1 MSRKYVEAR
10 NRATAKYT
18 KTHYD
23 SGNYKLPKGTRE
35 RILAQG
41 STVNGYINR
50 SVLAALDVDENAPD
64 RKSQN
69 APEAETQK
77 RTGSENAP
85 EPETQKPKRTGSQ
98 NAQAGS
104 ENAPDLQNAPETPA
118 MKWYAIPADL
128 VQEME
133 KYGEPA
139 TIILDGVLS
148 ILQEYRAGIR

>member
-1 MSRKYVEAR
+1 MAQKRKYSEALG
-10 NRATAKYT
+10 RAVKKYT
-18 KTHYD
+18 ETHYD
-23 SGNYKLPKGTRE
+23 TGSVKLPKGTKDA
-35 RILAQG
+35 ILATG
-41 STVNGYINR
+41 ATFNGFIADAVR
-50 SVLAALDVDENAPD
+50 EKLET
-64 RKSQN
+64 QN

-85 EPETQKPKRTGSQ
+85 GPETQKPKRTGSQ

-104 ENAPDLQNAPETPA
+104 ENAPETPA

-139 TIILDGVLS
+139 TIILDGILA